1 MAPGGPAAGTA
12 DNDDAAAQ
20 IDDKETEHAE
30 YDHGRGKAHEASGR
44 AAAAFDGIRD
54 VRIEPVDGD
63 VHRAVSSNP
72 IAKQR
77 AANAR
82 RHEIVALRRGKDDF
96 RRISKKPSAFHAD
109 ALVQWKEK
117 RRAQSKP

>member
-1 MAPGGPAAGTA
+1 MAPGGHGAGTA
-12 DNDDAAAQ
+12 EKDEGGAE

-30 YDHGRGKAHEASGR
+30 YDHGIGKAHEASGR

-96 RRISKKPSAFHAD
+96 RRISKKPGAFHVD
-109 ALVQWKEK
+109 A
-117 RRAQSKP
+117 